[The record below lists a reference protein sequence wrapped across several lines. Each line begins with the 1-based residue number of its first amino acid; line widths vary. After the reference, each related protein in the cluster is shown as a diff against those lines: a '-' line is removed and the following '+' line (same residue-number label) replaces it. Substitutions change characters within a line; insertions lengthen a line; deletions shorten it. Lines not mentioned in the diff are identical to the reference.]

1 MPARSILLGS
11 LVGVIGVVIAI
22 VSPNRVFAF
31 LISTTGTVIL
41 FVYLMTAIA
50 HIRLRRRHPETET
63 KAVRVWLF
71 PWLSYVTIGAMV
83 AVLVAM
89 ALTPGLASQ
98 FYFSLLT
105 LAVVVASYYLFRKPR
120 AD

>member
-1 MPARSILLGS
+1 
-11 LVGVIGVVIAI
+11 
-22 VSPNRVFAF
+22 VFAF

-41 FVYLMTAIA
+41 FVYLMTAFS
-50 HIRLRRRHPETET
+50 HIRLRKRHPETET

-71 PWLSYVTIGAMV
+71 PWLSYVTIGAMF

-89 ALTPGLASQ
+89 AATPELASQ

-105 LAVVVASYYLFRKPR
+105 LAVVVGSYYLFRKPR
-120 AD
+120 KG